1 MRTKFSNKWKA
12 SKQPRKQRKYV
23 YNAPLH
29 TRNKLMSAHL
39 SEELIKKYKRRNFP
53 VKKGD
58 NVMIMRGQF
67 RGKTGNVNSVNYK
80 KIKVYIDGAE
90 MMKKDGTKAFYP
102 IHPSN
107 IMIKELDLKD
117 KERRKAI
124 ERNLLG
130 KAFRENEEKA
140 FKEKIK

>member
-29 TRNKLMSAHL
+29 TRNKFMAAHL
-39 SEELIKKYKRRNFP
+39 SEELMKKYKRRNFP

-58 NVMIMRGQF
+58 SVMIMRGQF
-67 RGKTGNVNSVNYK
+67 KGKTGNINSVNYK
-80 KIKVYIDGAE
+80 KIKVYVDGAE
-90 MMKKDGTKAFYP
+90 MLKKDGTKAFYP

-107 IMIKELDLKD
+107 LMIKELDLKD
-117 KERRKAI
+117 KERKKAI
-124 ERNLLG
+124 ERSLLEKKPSG
-130 KAFRENEEKA
+130 KK
-140 FKEKIK
+140 